1 MKINV
6 IDNKILDNTTKSQ
19 RELSKSVNTGLD
31 FETILENIN
40 QKNVFIQGENHNEIN
55 KKHQEDNI
63 QSSTENNQ
71 YLKFPDQNS
80 DPHEESVNN
89 IEKEKG
95 DLHQNDK
102 ELEEKQ
108 VIENSNSKNNNIS
121 RDKDIKDADNLESK
135 FVKKTNDIKDEQK
148 NVKLEKSNKNQRSI
162 TNTERDLHRNI
173 ENSEIKKRNISK
185 ELNSPEIVINLSKE
199 DLKNSLSSIDLKK
212 RQENQKEVTKIT
224 ANPFLN
230 NLLLHELQFSMG
242 LKPKIQNQE
251 NPNQKQNHYKNT
263 RLTTPS
269 KKNSVDLV
277 QEVIQKEIQKNQQ
290 KQNHLQE
297 NLLENQNNKKEF
309 FDKDNLKPLQNSKIE
324 IYQKLEIK
332 QKFEHNTFEQKDQ
345 HQNFMNFSLNMQ
357 KQLKLDSQNTIQ
369 DTLQK
374 TIKDAIDEII
384 SKAKIQIGNQQFSA
398 QIRLN
403 PSIFGFMSINMNY
416 EQGSLILKILVDNQ
430 DIYKKLQEGIDSI
443 KNEFSKAGIQLETI
457 QIKFKES
464 SNEQYDPQFS
474 MMFDSNSQGSN
485 EKNSFIHHHEG
496 ESFYNE
502 DIKNLYNE
510 SKDYDDNEFI
520 DRYEST
526 TTDDEKSYVLN
537 KTKNH
542 IYWG

>member
-1 MKINV
+1 MKINI

-19 RELSKSVNTGLD
+19 RELNKSVNTGLD

-71 YLKFPDQNS
+71 YLKFSDQNS
-80 DPHEESVNN
+80 NTHEEIDNN
-89 IEKEKG
+89 ITKEKG

-108 VIENSNSKNNNIS
+108 VIENFNSKNNNIS
-121 RDKDIKDADNLESK
+121 REKDIKDAESLESK

-148 NVKLEKSNKNQRSI
+148 NVKLEKSNKNQPNI
-162 TNTERDLHRNI
+162 TNSERDLHRII
-173 ENSEIKKRNISK
+173 ENTEIKKRNISK
-185 ELNSPEIVINLSKE
+185 ELNSPEIVVNLSKE
-199 DLKNSLSSIDLKK
+199 DLKNSVNNIDLKK

-224 ANPFLN
+224 VNPFLN
-230 NLLLHELQFSMG
+230 NLLHHELQFSMG
-242 LKPKIQNQE
+242 LKSKIHNQE

-263 RLTTPS
+263 RLTTSS

-290 KQNHLQE
+290 KQNHIQE
-297 NLLENQNNKKEF
+297 NFLENQNNKKEF
-309 FDKDNLKPLQNSKIE
+309 FDKENIKSFQNTKIE
-324 IYQKLEIK
+324 IYQKVELK
-332 QKFEHNTFEQKDQ
+332 PKFEHNIFEQKNQ
-345 HQNFMNFSLNMQ
+345 PQNFMNFSLNMQ
-357 KQLKLDSQNTIQ
+357 KQVKLESQNSIE

-416 EQGSLILKILVDNQ
+416 EQGSLVLKILVDNQ

-485 EKNSFIHHHEG
+485 EKNSFIHHHER

-526 TTDDEKSYVLN
+526 TTDNEKSYVLN